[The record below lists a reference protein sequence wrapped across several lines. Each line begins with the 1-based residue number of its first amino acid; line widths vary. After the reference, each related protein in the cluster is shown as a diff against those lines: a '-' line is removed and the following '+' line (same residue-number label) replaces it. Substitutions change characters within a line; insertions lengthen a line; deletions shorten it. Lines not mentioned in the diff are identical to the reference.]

1 MTSTGAFRSNRSALV
16 LGAAPKNEDTKLCT
30 SMVPTRRDCSSSS
43 RASRSRPLRARTD
56 TCRDVLARALRQ
68 RPLAALRQDPRR
80 PSGHGLRRVLQGS
93 VVVEAGHLFGRRAV
107 RSIKMDYMPS
117 TWRSRSCPIFRGGVQ
132 PPQQTPRPPAQGPQ
146 AQRLRG
152 HARLKDMRACTRPA
166 ERPLAA
172 LRQDP
177 RRPSGHGPRVL
188 RDSVVVE
195 AGHLFTFDLRRAAG
209 GGWCALNSSTTSA
222 AMR

>member
-1 MTSTGAFRSNRSALV
+1 MGGGNNRPPMFPFRFVWEVCRLRPEENTQRREVPGAAGHGGWHRGIRVILNQWLHASMMNYNAVHRFGSNRSALV

-30 SMVPTRRDCSSSS
+30 SMAPTRRDCSSSS
-43 RASRSRPLRARTD
+43 RASSSRPLRARTD

-117 TWRSRSCPIFRGGVQ
+117 TWRSRSCPIFRGGVWAQ
-132 PPQQTPRPPAQGPQ
+132 PPQQTPRPPAQG
-146 AQRLRG
+146 
-152 HARLKDMRACTRPA
+152 LKLNAFMGT
-166 ERPLAA
+166 
-172 LRQDP
+172 
-177 RRPSGHGPRVL
+177 HG
-188 RDSVVVE
+188 
-195 AGHLFTFDLRRAAG
+195 
-209 GGWCALNSSTTSA
+209 
-222 AMR
+222 